1 MLAHVTSERS
11 PKWASQNLV
20 KYKDC
25 LQMLEVLSFL
35 SFFFYGVDTNWPL
48 PPSHQSY
55 NQAKAEDL
63 DAGKKQQE
71 LMIYPQ
77 HKVQGFSR
85 KGWFPRKSGT
95 SFCLPFLAGESLA
108 PRSCRGSQCHQV
120 QGRQFWT
127 VLRWRSRVS
136 AIRNLGQLRLHMDI
150 TMVINPHK
158 LEHRPWDCTSKKY
171 TSW

>member
-35 SFFFYGVDTNWPL
+35 SYFFYGVDTSWPL

-63 DAGKKQQE
+63 EAEKNT
-71 LMIYPQ
+71 
-77 HKVQGFSR
+77 
-85 KGWFPRKSGT
+85 KS
-95 SFCLPFLAGESLA
+95 
-108 PRSCRGSQCHQV
+108 QV
-120 QGRQFWT
+120 SPENHHF
-127 VLRWRSRVS
+127 
-136 AIRNLGQLRLHMDI
+136 
-150 TMVINPHK
+150 
-158 LEHRPWDCTSKKY
+158 
-171 TSW
+171 

>member
-35 SFFFYGVDTNWPL
+35 SYFFYGVDTNWPL

-63 DAGKKQQE
+63 DAGKKTAGTHD
-71 LMIYPQ
+71 PQ
-77 HKVQGFSR
+77 HKVPGFS
-85 KGWFPRKSGT
+85 KKS
-95 SFCLPFLAGESLA
+95 PFLMGKS
-108 PRSCRGSQCHQV
+108 
-120 QGRQFWT
+120 T
-127 VLRWRSRVS
+127 
-136 AIRNLGQLRLHMDI
+136 
-150 TMVINPHK
+150 ING
-158 LEHRPWDCTSKKY
+158 DFS
-171 TSW
+171 

>member
-35 SFFFYGVDTNWPL
+35 SYFFYGVDTNWPL

-95 SFCLPFLAGESLA
+95 SFCLPFLAGEVW
-108 PRSCRGSQCHQV
+108 R
-120 QGRQFWT
+120 QGAAGE
-127 VLRWRSRVS
+127 VS
-136 AIRNLGQLRLHMDI
+136 ATKFKGDSFGQSCDDGPEFRRFG
-150 TMVINPHK
+150 T
-158 LEHRPWDCTSKKY
+158 WGSWGY
-171 TSW
+171 TWI